1 MWHSRA
7 HRLVVVA
14 TALALGAVLLG
25 CGAHAS
31 PGAADAS
38 PAPVDAAAPADATVD
53 AVPPDA
59 AEQARPPAE
68 VSMQLAAARAAGDG
82 LDLDLP
88 VDGATV
94 TFLRPALGGDVAGFT
109 VQAEPT
115 GPALLV
121 TVDPA
126 GLSPALAVGDVVGF
140 TITGMGGAGRQQRL
154 ATTIT
159 NLRRFGSGPVPPGWV
174 QDVGMVSTLVADVG
188 AYEHELVRT
197 SATISGPFTIAG
209 TGFEQATITTAAV
222 PASPDLRLRLP
233 SALGALI
240 DLSPGCLVELGP
252 TPLGRFSQVAQL
264 AAFTSADVRIT
275 SCPPPHLTAA
285 SAPGPTTVRLAFDRR
300 LDPSTVMADGGQ
312 FSADAGLAIT
322 AADLVDPRTIVLT
335 TSAQEPGRRYQLGLA
350 ATLADEVG
358 APLDLASRSITVSG
372 FAPPALVVIN
382 EVGANLAAQCD
393 LIELRVTAGGTLDG
407 MVVRERAAA
416 LLTLP
421 ALVVPTDT
429 LLVVHLGA
437 ASTTCNPSG
446 AVDELTGPAAQPS
459 AGHPGNHDGAYDLWS
474 TDAGLVATDN
484 VLTIETAAGTLL
496 DGVLLTDDPARTSAA
511 ADSEARAAVVAAA
524 GQWTRIAGGVPA
536 GGFVDAE
543 FNAHAA
549 PDLDDAGTTR
559 AGPSIQR
566 LDRVDRDHAGDWG
579 HTTAASWGLLNPGQ

>member
-1 MWHSRA
+1 
-7 HRLVVVA
+7 
-14 TALALGAVLLG
+14 
-25 CGAHAS
+25 
-31 PGAADAS
+31 
-38 PAPVDAAAPADATVD
+38 
-53 AVPPDA
+53 
-59 AEQARPPAE
+59 
-68 VSMQLAAARAAGDG
+68 
-82 LDLDLP
+82 
-88 VDGATV
+88 
-94 TFLRPALGGDVAGFT
+94 
-109 VQAEPT
+109 
-115 GPALLV
+115 
-121 TVDPA
+121 
-126 GLSPALAVGDVVGF
+126 
-140 TITGMGGAGRQQRL
+140 
-154 ATTIT
+154 
-159 NLRRFGSGPVPPGWV
+159 
-174 QDVGMVSTLVADVG
+174 
-188 AYEHELVRT
+188 
-197 SATISGPFTIAG
+197 
-209 TGFEQATITTAAV
+209 
-222 PASPDLRLRLP
+222 
-233 SALGALI
+233 
-240 DLSPGCLVELGP
+240 
-252 TPLGRFSQVAQL
+252 
-264 AAFTSADVRIT
+264 
-275 SCPPPHLTAA
+275 
-285 SAPGPTTVRLAFDRR
+285 
-300 LDPSTVMADGGQ
+300 
-312 FSADAGLAIT
+312 
-322 AADLVDPRTIVLT
+322 
-335 TSAQEPGRRYQLGLA
+335 
-350 ATLADEVG
+350 
-358 APLDLASRSITVSG
+358 VSG

-446 AVDELTGPAAQPS
+446 AVDELIGPAAQPS

-579 HTTAASWGLLNPGQ
+579 HTAAASWGLLNPGQ